1 MLRDAKVARLYQESI
16 VTTSCQAHPAVPL
29 VDITKR
35 YVRVRNQLD
44 NGLIEFDFA
53 IGWPELNVELLLPPT
68 AFKAFCAANKVE
80 FLPPAD
86 QPAA

>member
-1 MLRDAKVARLYQESI
+1 
-16 VTTSCQAHPAVPL
+16 
-29 VDITKR
+29 
-35 YVRVRNQLD
+35 VRNRLD

-68 AFKAFCAANKVE
+68 AFNAFCAANKVE

-86 QPAA
+86 

>member
-1 MLRDAKVARLYQESI
+1 MLP
-16 VTTSCQAHPAVPL
+16 SCHAPSQLPP
-29 VDITKR
+29 VDVSKR
-35 YVRVRNQLD
+35 YVRVRNRLD

-68 AFKAFCAANKVE
+68 AFNAFCAANKVE

-86 QPAA
+86 